1 MVWRASGQRS
11 GACSAVVTVRALGAG
26 ALLLGLAATRT
37 GAGTTFVDQ
46 AHPSGRADRG
56 KRRVRAAPRGS
67 AAARGGL
74 KESDPGAAP
83 TGIFSSRVVPAVT
96 RHRAAFQFTT
106 TARGA
111 LRVDLHDASGR
122 HVRALL
128 EDADMAPGLHSLNF
142 DARDDHG
149 HRLASGVYSYRA
161 QAAERSVAGRFV
173 VAR

>member
-11 GACSAVVTVRALGAG
+11 GACSAVVTVRA
-26 ALLLGLAATRT
+26 
-37 GAGTTFVDQ
+37 
-46 AHPSGRADRG
+46 
-56 KRRVRAAPRGS
+56 
-67 AAARGGL
+67 
-74 KESDPGAAP
+74 AP
-83 TGIFSSRVVPAVT
+83 TGIFSSRVVPAVA
-96 RHRAAFQFTT
+96 RHRAAWQFTT
-106 TARGA
+106 TARSA
-111 LRVDLHDASGR
+111 LRVDLYDASGR